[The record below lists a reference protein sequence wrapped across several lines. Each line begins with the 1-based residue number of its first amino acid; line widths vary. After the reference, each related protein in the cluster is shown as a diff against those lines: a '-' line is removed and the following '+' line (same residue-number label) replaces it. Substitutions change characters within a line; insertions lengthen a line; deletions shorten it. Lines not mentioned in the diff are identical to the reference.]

1 MQLIIRDLIYR
12 SPLNNK
18 ETSITRVSVLNCDYF
33 AKGNAS
39 RVLSF
44 GNNASTVSEL
54 NIRNNIFGVAEGTV
68 MTDFKVLHCPEG
80 TVSAINVYSN
90 TFDNT
95 TIVNAGCVIIKN
107 VENCHMMY
115 NLFNETVLKT
125 ANSNF
130 GNYKGTAAAGTIMGE
145 VTNNYF
151 YTSGT
156 YSLINALKPQKTGSP
171 VKLSKTPLSSAWDP
185 FNGQYGIYDINAV
198 DPTKQPSE
206 AILPKI
212 GAHR

>member
-1 MQLIIRDLIYR
+1 
-12 SPLNNK
+12 
-18 ETSITRVSVLNCDYF
+18 
-33 AKGNAS
+33 
-39 RVLSF
+39 
-44 GNNASTVSEL
+44 
-54 NIRNNIFGVAEGTV
+54 
-68 MTDFKVLHCPEG
+68 MTEFKVLQCPEG
-80 TVSAINVYSN
+80 TVRAINVYSN

-95 TIVNAGCVIIKN
+95 TMVNAGCVIIKN

-125 ANSNF
+125 AHSNF
-130 GNYKGTAAAGTIMGE
+130 GNYKGTAAAGTIVGE

-156 YSLINALKPQKTGSP
+156 YSLNNALKPQKAGSP
-171 VKLSKTPLSSAWDP
+171 VKLSKTPLSSTWDP
-185 FNGQYGIYDINAV
+185 FNGQYGIYDINAE
-198 DPTKQPSE
+198 DPQKQPSE